1 MKSPKFP
8 ANVTWQKISLIVL
21 CTVLALVLTTM
32 VAATAYVNHLLDM
45 ITVNG
50 DYTEPTY
57 PSEPTEGTG
66 VGENDPPYTGTGPTV
81 DPTDITIATKPH
93 DTPVV
98 DMSDQGI
105 INIMLVGEDRRPG
118 EGRQRSD
125 SMILCCFNLN
135 NNTLTMISFLRDS
148 YVSIPGYKPEKM
160 NAAYAHGGFNLLD
173 QTMALNF
180 GVHVNANVGV
190 DFNGFTAIIDML
202 GGVDIKL
209 TKAEAK
215 WLNDHYGYSMT
226 EGVNHM
232 NGEVALNYSRIRK
245 LDWDAKRA
253 ERQRNVLT
261 ALINR
266 YKSKSLPEMLSLASQ
281 ILSAGYVRT
290 DMTSKELTNYVI
302 QLLPLLS
309 KATIN
314 SQQIPAPN
322 TFESMNVGNLGDCKV
337 LDLEINRQILNN
349 ILHAK

>member
-1 MKSPKFP
+1 MKSPKFQIH
-8 ANVTWQKISLIVL
+8 VSWQKISLIVL
-21 CTVLALVLTTM
+21 CTVLALVLTTL

-45 ITVNG
+45 ITVDSN
-50 DYTEPTY
+50 YTDPTL
-57 PSEPTEGTG
+57 PSEPTGGTI
-66 VGENDPPYTGTGPTV
+66 ETEPPYTGTGPTV
-81 DPTDITIATKPH
+81 DPTDITIATQPN
-93 DTPVV
+93 DQPVV

-135 NNTLTMISFLRDS
+135 NDTITLISFLRDS

-190 DFNGFTAIIDML
+190 DFSGFQKIIDML

-209 TKAEAK
+209 TQAEAD
-215 WLNDHYGYSMT
+215 WLNKYYHYGLSA
-226 EGVNHM
+226 GVQHL
-232 NGEVALNYSRIRK
+232 NGEQALNYSRIRK

-281 ILSAGYVRT
+281 ILQAGFIRT
-290 DMTSKELTNYVI
+290 DMTSKELTNYII

-309 KATIN
+309 RATIN
-314 SQQIPAPN
+314 NQQIPAPN
-322 TFESMNVGNLGDCKV
+322 TFESMNVGSLGDCKV

>member
-1 MKSPKFP
+1 MKSSKK
-8 ANVTWQKISLIVL
+8 VSWQKISLIAL
-21 CTVLALVLTTM
+21 CTILALVLAAL
-32 VAATAYVNHLLDM
+32 VAATAYVNHLFGM
-45 ITVNG
+45 ITVEG
-50 DYTEPTY
+50 EYTDETLSS
-57 PSEPTEGTG
+57 SELNDLTE
-66 VGENDPPYTGTGPTV
+66 PPYTGTGPTV
-81 DPTDITIATKPH
+81 DPTDITLATVATQPH
-93 DTPVV
+93 DEPVK
-98 DMSDQGI
+98 DMSDEGI

-118 EGRQRSD
+118 QGRQRSD

-160 NAAYAHGGFNLLD
+160 NAAYAKGGFNLLD

-190 DFNGFTAIIDML
+190 DFSGFEHIIDLL

-209 TKAEAK
+209 TEAEAE
-215 WLNDHYGYSMT
+215 WLNKHYGYNLT
-226 EGVNHM
+226 EGVHHM
-232 NGEVALNYSRIRK
+232 DGKLALFYSRIRK

-281 ILSAGYVRT
+281 ILNAGYIRT
-290 DMTSKELTNYVI
+290 DMTSKELTGYI
-302 QLLPLLS
+302 TQLLPMLA

-314 SQQIPAPN
+314 NQQIPAPN
-322 TFESMNVGNLGDCKV
+322 TFESVSVGSLGDCKV
-337 LDLEINRQILNN
+337 LDLEINRQILYN

>member
-1 MKSPKFP
+1 MKSSKK
-8 ANVTWQKISLIVL
+8 VSWQKISLIAL
-21 CTVLALVLTTM
+21 CAVLALVLA
-32 VAATAYVNHLLDM
+32 VLIAATAYVNHLFGM
-45 ITVNG
+45 ITVEG
-50 DYTEPTY
+50 EYTDETLSS
-57 PSEPTEGTG
+57 SEFDDITE
-66 VGENDPPYTGTGPTV
+66 PPYTGTGPTV
-81 DPTDITIATKPH
+81 NPEDITIATVVTQPH
-93 DTPVV
+93 DEPVK
-98 DMSDQGI
+98 DMSDEGI

-160 NAAYAHGGFNLLD
+160 NAAYAKGGFNLLD

-190 DFNGFTAIIDML
+190 DFSGFEHIIDLL

-209 TKAEAK
+209 TKAEAD
-215 WLNDHYGYSMT
+215 WLNKQYGYELT
-226 EGVNHM
+226 EGVHHM
-232 NGEVALNYSRIRK
+232 DGKLALFYSRIRK

-281 ILSAGYVRT
+281 ILNAGYIRT
-290 DMTSKELTNYVI
+290 DMTSKELTGYI
-302 QLLPLLS
+302 TQLLPMLA

-314 SQQIPAPN
+314 NQQIPAPN
-322 TFESMNVGNLGDCKV
+322 TFESMNVGNIGDCKV
-337 LDLEINRQILNN
+337 LDLEINRQILYN

>member
-1 MKSPKFP
+1 MKLPKFLT
-8 ANVTWQKISLIVL
+8 NVSFQKVSLILL
-21 CTVLALVLTTM
+21 CSVLALVLTVL
-32 VAATAYVNHLLDM
+32 VAATAYVNHLFSM
-45 ITVNG
+45 ITVGGN
-50 DYTEPTY
+50 YTDPTMD
-57 PSEPTEGTG
+57 PSETGQWTE
-66 VGENDPPYTGTGPTV
+66 PPYTGTGPTV
-81 DPTDITIATKPH
+81 DPTTITIATKPH

-148 YVSIPGYKPEKM
+148 YVSIPGHKPEKM

-190 DFNGFTAIIDML
+190 DFSGFMSIIDML
-202 GGVDIKL
+202 GGVDVTL
-209 TKAEAK
+209 TEAEAN
-215 WLNDHYGYSMT
+215 WLNTHHGYSLPSGT
-226 EGVNHM
+226 QRLTGDQ
-232 NGEVALNYSRIRK
+232 ALSYCRIRK
-245 LDWDAKRA
+245 LDWDVKRA
-253 ERQRNVLT
+253 ERQRKVLT

-281 ILSAGYVRT
+281 ILETGFIRT
-290 DMTSKELTNYVI
+290 DMTSKELTNYVM
-302 QLLPLLS
+302 QLVPMLS
-309 KATIN
+309 KMTIN

-322 TFESMNVGNLGDCKV
+322 TFEDMNVGSLGDCKV
-337 LDLEINRQILNN
+337 MDLELNRQILNN